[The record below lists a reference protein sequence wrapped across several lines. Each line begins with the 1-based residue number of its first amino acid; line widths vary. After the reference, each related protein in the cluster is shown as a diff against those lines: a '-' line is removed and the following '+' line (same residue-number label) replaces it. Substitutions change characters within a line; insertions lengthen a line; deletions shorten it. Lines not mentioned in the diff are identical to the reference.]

1 MQAVTNPLA
10 AHSPAMLR
18 ALCRDGG
25 FTGPTAGLGQGH
37 VQANLMILPAADA
50 FDFLLFCQ
58 RNPRACPL
66 IEVLEPG
73 QFAPRCAPGA
83 DIRHDLPGYRVFEH
97 GVMVREVADVADLWR
112 DDLVTFL
119 IGCSFSFESAL
130 IDAGIPLR
138 HVDAGTNVA
147 MFRTDIACE
156 PAGRFHGNLVVSMR
170 PVKSRDIARAVE
182 ISGRFPQVH
191 GAPVHVGHPGAI
203 GIADLALPDF
213 GDAIAVHDDELPV
226 FWACGVTPQNV
237 VQASRIP
244 FCISHS
250 PGRMFVTDL
259 KNS

>member
-1 MQAVTNPLA
+1 MPADMSHLA
-10 AHSPAMLR
+10 RLAPAQLR
-18 ALCRDGG
+18 AMCRNGTFIG
-25 FTGPTAGLGQGH
+25 QTAGLGLGH
-37 VQANLMILPAADA
+37 VQANLMILPTADA

-73 QFAPRCAPGA
+73 QFNPRCAPGA
-83 DIRHDLPGYRVFEH
+83 DIRYDLPAYRVFEH
-97 GVMVREVADVADLWR
+97 GEMVGEVNDLDVLWR

-130 IDAGIPLR
+130 IDAGIRLR
-138 HVDAGTNVA
+138 HVEDGTNVA
-147 MFRTDIACE
+147 MFRTDIPCQS
-156 PAGRFHGNLVVSMR
+156 AGRFHGNLVVSMR
-170 PVKSRDIARAVE
+170 PIKCLDVARAVE

-203 GIADLALPDF
+203 GIGNLAQPDF
-213 GDAIAVHDDELPV
+213 GDAIVVHEDELPV

-244 FCISHS
+244 FCLSHS
-250 PGRMFVTDL
+250 PGRMFITDIV
-259 KNS
+259 NS